1 MPAMDITVQFGRNLR
16 AYRIQRQLSQEDL
29 GEIAGLHRTYIS
41 GLERGIR
48 NPSIRIV
55 AQLAAALEIE
65 PGDLLRGEPE
75 NERFLDAKPT

>member
-16 AYRIQRQLSQEDL
+16 AYRIQRQLSQEGL

-65 PGDLLRGEPE
+65 PGDLLRGEP
-75 NERFLDAKPT
+75 

>member
-1 MPAMDITVQFGRNLR
+1 MLAMDITVRFGRNLR

-41 GLERGIR
+41 GLERGTR

-55 AQLAAALEIE
+55 AQLATALEIE
-65 PGDLLRGEPE
+65 PGDLLRGG
-75 NERFLDAKPT
+75 PTK

>member
-16 AYRIQRQLSQEDL
+16 ACRIQRQLSQEDL

-75 NERFLDAKPT
+75 K

>member
-1 MPAMDITVQFGRNLR
+1 MPIMDIAVQFGRNLR

-55 AQLAAALEIE
+55 AQLADALGVE
-65 PGDLLRGEPE
+65 PGDLLRRG
-75 NERFLDAKPT
+75 PTK

>member
-16 AYRIQRQLSQEDL
+16 AYRIQRQLSQEGL

-65 PGDLLRGEPE
+65 PGDLLRGEPG
-75 NERFLDAKPT
+75 K

>member
-1 MPAMDITVQFGRNLR
+1 MLAMDITVRFGRNLR
-16 AYRIQRQLSQEDL
+16 AYRMQRQLSQEDL

-55 AQLAAALEIE
+55 AQIAAALEIE
-65 PGDLLRGEPE
+65 PGDLLMEGSI
-75 NERFLDAKPT
+75 K

>member
-1 MPAMDITVQFGRNLR
+1 MPVMDIAVQFGRNLR

-55 AQLAAALEIE
+55 AQLADALGVE
-65 PGDLLRGEPE
+65 PGDLLRRG
-75 NERFLDAKPT
+75 PTK

>member
-1 MPAMDITVQFGRNLR
+1 MPAMDIAVQFGRNLR

-55 AQLAAALEIE
+55 AQLADALGVE
-65 PGDLLRGEPE
+65 PGDLLRRG
-75 NERFLDAKPT
+75 PTK